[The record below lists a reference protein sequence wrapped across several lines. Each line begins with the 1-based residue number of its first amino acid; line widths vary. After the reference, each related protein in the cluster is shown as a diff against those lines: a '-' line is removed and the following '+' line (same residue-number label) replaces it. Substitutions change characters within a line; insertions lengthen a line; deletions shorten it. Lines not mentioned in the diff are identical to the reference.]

1 MTQGERIN
9 ATGGTACVF
18 KTIQKIKDTESRNE
32 DRQNYE
38 QKTFP
43 LHGVTERKSSR
54 TAAGARPRNEMD
66 SVKPQATQLER
77 LRLLRAAIWFGIIW

>member
-43 LHGVTERKSSR
+43 LHGVTERQ
-54 TAAGARPRNEMD
+54 N
-66 SVKPQATQLER
+66 
-77 LRLLRAAIWFGIIW
+77 

>member
-9 ATGGTACVF
+9 ATGGTACVS

-43 LHGVTERKSSR
+43 LHGVTEC
-54 TAAGARPRNEMD
+54 
-66 SVKPQATQLER
+66 
-77 LRLLRAAIWFGIIW
+77 FGSGTRGQ